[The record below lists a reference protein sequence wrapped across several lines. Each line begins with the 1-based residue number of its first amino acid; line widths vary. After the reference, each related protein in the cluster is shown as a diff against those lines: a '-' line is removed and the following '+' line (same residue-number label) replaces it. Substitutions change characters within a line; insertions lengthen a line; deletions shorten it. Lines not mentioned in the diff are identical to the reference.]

1 MDMSFWNS
9 SFGFFDICFHKLSS
23 NCCFVLKLLYI
34 FSQKTKSFQSPW
46 DDEKDPNKPTI
57 GNGEYYELF
66 SLQRCYQLKNYFLMG
81 IILINLLNKYYVLEC
96 VPKSAYLWDVLAS
109 FWSHWNTGLL
119 RSSSFQNGSEYFT
132 TGNWKHQKSHRETF
146 PFW

>member
-66 SLQRCYQLKNYFLMG
+66 F
-81 IILINLLNKYYVLEC
+81 
-96 VPKSAYLWDVLAS
+96 
-109 FWSHWNTGLL
+109 
-119 RSSSFQNGSEYFT
+119 FT
-132 TGNWKHQKSHRETF
+132 TMLSTEKLFFNGHYINQSVK
-146 PFW
+146 